1 MEAAIRALAEPRRRR
16 ILELVRDGELTAGE
30 IASTFDVSR
39 PAVSQHLTVLKQ
51 AGLLAERREGTKR
64 LYRARA
70 RGWRTSASSS
80 RPSGTVGSSDSGW
93 RRSSR
98 KGEGAV
104 AARQDEAVEREVLI
118 AARPET
124 VFEFF
129 TDPEKQVLWMGRRA
143 ELDPRPGGIYRV
155 EISDQIVGSGEFLEV
170 DAPSRVVFSF
180 GWEGQEAG
188 AGEHGFRPDRAA
200 SR

>member
-1 MEAAIRALAEPRRRR
+1 M
-16 ILELVRDGELTAGE
+16 
-30 IASTFDVSR
+30 
-39 PAVSQHLTVLKQ
+39 AV
-51 AGLLAERREGTKR
+51 
-64 LYRARA
+64 
-70 RGWRTSASSS
+70 
-80 RPSGTVGSSDSGW
+80 
-93 RRSSR
+93 
-98 KGEGAV
+98 
-104 AARQDEAVEREVLI
+104 RQDEAVEREVLI

-170 DAPSRVVFSF
+170 HAPTRVVLSF

-188 AGEHGFRPDRAA
+188 QGEHGVPPGSSRVEVTLAPEGEGTLVRLRHLDLPEQAREMHGQGWQLYLDRLQIAA
-200 SR
+200 TGGDPGADPNLTAG

>member
-1 MEAAIRALAEPRRRR
+1 
-16 ILELVRDGELTAGE
+16 V
-30 IASTFDVSR
+30 
-39 PAVSQHLTVLKQ
+39 AV
-51 AGLLAERREGTKR
+51 
-64 LYRARA
+64 
-70 RGWRTSASSS
+70 
-80 RPSGTVGSSDSGW
+80 
-93 RRSSR
+93 
-98 KGEGAV
+98 
-104 AARQDEAVEREVLI
+104 RQDEAVEREVLI

-170 DAPSRVVFSF
+170 HAPSRVVFSF

-188 AGEHGFRPDRAA
+188 QGEHGVPPGSSRVEVTLAPEGEGTLVRLRHLDLPEQAREMHGQGWQLYLDRLQIAATDGDPGPDPNLTAG
-200 SR
+200 

>member
-1 MEAAIRALAEPRRRR
+1 M
-16 ILELVRDGELTAGE
+16 
-30 IASTFDVSR
+30 
-39 PAVSQHLTVLKQ
+39 AV
-51 AGLLAERREGTKR
+51 
-64 LYRARA
+64 
-70 RGWRTSASSS
+70 
-80 RPSGTVGSSDSGW
+80 
-93 RRSSR
+93 
-98 KGEGAV
+98 
-104 AARQDEAVEREVLI
+104 RQDEAVEREVLI

-170 DAPSRVVFSF
+170 HAPTRVVFSF

-188 AGEHGFRPDRAA
+188 QGEHGVPPGSSRVEVTLAPEGEGTLVRLRHLDLPEQAREMHGQGWQLYLDRLQIAA
-200 SR
+200 TGGDPGADPNLTAG